1 MTTKTQDFVA
11 MFNLLPDSEQN
22 LAFELVK
29 RLVLA
34 WDSDYTKLTPAERA
48 RLEASERDL
57 ANGETTDYSEINWR

>member
-11 MFNLLPDSEQN
+11 MFNLLLDSEQN